1 MPERPMTR
9 RLRALRGTAAAAIA
23 TTLASTGHTFGG
35 GAAPSLWLLVAVT
48 VLAAPLAVAMVGR
61 RRSLPRLAAAIATA
75 QIALHTAFA
84 VVGGA
89 APVTPAGHEH
99 VMPGVA
105 IGVATTH
112 AGGHLTAAML
122 IGHLVAALVTIAL
135 VAYGERL
142 LAMIARGVR
151 RLLARTGV
159 TAPGPRPRAH
169 AAPTDRRIALPLFLL
184 SALRRRGPPAF
195 AR

>member
-1 MPERPMTR
+1 M
-9 RLRALRGTAAAAIA
+9 RALRGTAAAAIA

-151 RLLARTGV
+151 RLLARAAV